1 MLRNM
6 QNLHRLVEV
15 AEVAELVGKSINPEA
30 AKNLSNKGL
39 VEIFKEL
46 REDVKKDI
54 KTML

>member
-1 MLRNM
+1 M